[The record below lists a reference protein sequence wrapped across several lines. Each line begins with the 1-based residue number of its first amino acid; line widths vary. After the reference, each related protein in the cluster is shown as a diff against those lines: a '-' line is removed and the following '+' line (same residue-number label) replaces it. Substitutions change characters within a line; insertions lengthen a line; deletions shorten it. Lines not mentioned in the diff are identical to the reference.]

1 MISMSKWQVGVAFV
15 RGLNMFKVRR
25 VKAEKIFRALKR
37 AENKNVHFIGMHKTD
52 DIIFVK
58 RREVPYAAASSI
70 VERELSK
77 LFTERIYVTSR
88 SLRSLRGAIGRAQDT
103 KTNKLQA
110 N

>member
-1 MISMSKWQVGVAFV
+1 MPKWQVGVAFV

-25 VKAEKIFRALKR
+25 IKAEKIFKALKR
-37 AENKNVHFIGMHKTD
+37 VKNKNVRFIGMYKTD
-52 DIIFVK
+52 NIIFVK

-70 VERELSK
+70 IERKLSK
-77 LFTERIYVTSR
+77 LFKERIYVTSR
-88 SLRSLRGAIGRAQDT
+88 SLRSVRGAIERARQV

>member
-1 MISMSKWQVGVAFV
+1 MIRMSEWQVGVAFV

-25 VKAEKIFRALKR
+25 AKAEKIFRALKR
-37 AENKNVHFIGMHKTD
+37 AENKSVRFIGMYKTD

-70 VERELSK
+70 IERELSK
-77 LFTERIYVTSR
+77 LFKERIYVTSR
-88 SLRSLRGAIGRAQDT
+88 SLRSIRGVIGQAQEA
-103 KTNKLQA
+103 KTTKLQA